1 MGGQLSVIGYQLEG
15 VGFWGFRVLVEFPIS
30 PFPHFLTTDDRRL
43 NSIDGLSRNCHNSI
57 RVEETYLGMFSF
69 FKFII
74 FYFTSQ
80 VQESLTF
87 LLV

>member
-30 PFPHFLTTDDRRL
+30 PFPDFLTTDSE

-74 FYFTSQ
+74 FYFTSL

>member
-1 MGGQLSVIGYQLEG
+1 
-15 VGFWGFRVLVEFPIS
+15 
-30 PFPHFLTTDDRRL
+30 
-43 NSIDGLSRNCHNSI
+43 
-57 RVEETYLGMFSF
+57 MFSF

-87 LLV
+87 LLDRMLLTDDLLLDYQRCQRRAFLNLYGNSQEKDP